1 MPADRYPVPVVGRLD
16 EVMPQATSRSSPAL
30 RQRSASP
37 TGRKVGA
44 AAHHATGGIHVQR
57 AELQQAFDFFDVTK
71 KGYLTMDDL
80 KARLP
85 IFYSNVP
92 VRELKFLMNNK
103 SELTFNDLYELLAD
117 NTLTNFDPAAE
128 AFKVRL
134 DVMGAMSRTV
144 WTSAALSR
152 CTTRNPLGSSA
163 PTSCA
168 TSSASWGWATS
179 PTTTSRSS
187 WRPPT
192 WTVTGRSAWKVGVDA
207 QPVIVLRC

>member
-1 MPADRYPVPVVGRLD
+1 
-16 EVMPQATSRSSPAL
+16 MPQATSRSSPAL

-128 AFKVRL
+128 AFKVY
-134 DVMGAMSRTV
+134 DPKS
-144 WTSAALSR
+144 
-152 CTTRNPLGSSA
+152 
-163 PTSCA
+163 
-168 TSSASWGWATS
+168 
-179 PTTTSRSS
+179 
-187 WRPPT
+187 
-192 WTVTGRSAWKVGVDA
+192 TGFVSTD
-207 QPVIVLRC
+207 VLRDILGKLGLGDITDDDIKVVVETADVDGDGKIGLEDFRKMLSQKLDLSAFKSEQT